1 MLTTF
6 KLKMNAPYLYVRLTF
21 ITGRNEVVAK
31 VMFYRCVSVHRGGGG
46 RVSASV
52 HAGMPD
58 PPPDQTGPPGSGRHP
73 PDQAD
78 PPGSARHPPDQ
89 ADPPGPARPP
99 RQGRPPRTSQT
110 PPGQADYPP
119 DKADPPGK
127 QTPAYS
133 LRAAGTHP
141 TGMHSC
147 SLCNDN
153 SKQPRKTP
161 YNIVLTLHKKC
172 SN

>member
-1 MLTTF
+1 MPEAGGTLKKLTMQTTF

-58 PPPDQTGPPGSGRHP
+58 PPDQTDPPRIRQTPPPTRQTPRISQTPPRTRQTPP

-78 PPGSARHPPDQ
+78 PPQGSRLQHTVYE
-89 ADPPGPARPP
+89 RPVRIILECILVRCAMTIP
-99 RQGRPPRTSQT
+99 
-110 PPGQADYPP
+110 
-119 DKADPPGK
+119 
-127 QTPAYS
+127 
-133 LRAAGTHP
+133 
-141 TGMHSC
+141 
-147 SLCNDN
+147 N
-153 SKQPRKTP
+153 SPEKPL
-161 YNIVLTLHKKC
+161 II
-172 SN
+172 